1 MKHYIIYTANWTWDI
16 ECGIKEILAEIKA
29 TSEENAI
36 LKFNR
41 LKPNVFFNHAIHRV
55 KLK

>member
-16 ECGIKEILAEIKA
+16 ENGIKEILAEIKA
-29 TSEENAI
+29 PSEKNAI
-36 LKFNR
+36 LKLNR

>member
-16 ECGIKEILAEIKA
+16 ENGIKEILAEIKA
-29 TSEENAI
+29 TSEKNAI